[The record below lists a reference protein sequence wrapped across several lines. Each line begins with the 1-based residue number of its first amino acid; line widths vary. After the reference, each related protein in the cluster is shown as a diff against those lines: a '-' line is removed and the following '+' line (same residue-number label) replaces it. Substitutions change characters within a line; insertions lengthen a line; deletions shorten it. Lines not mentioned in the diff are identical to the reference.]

1 MTLHAATWRPDFLAS
16 PVEIGSATLRFG
28 ENGGRWDPVA
38 FSYGPVRGSATLEL
52 AAECQADEKCAPKF
66 TLEFGSLDAAALQA
80 AILGASKPGTL
91 LSSVLAR
98 LRPASSP
105 HWPELQGTVRANS
118 FVLGPVTLT
127 DAVAAVRIQA
137 DGAEIGSLDAA
148 LLGGRVHA
156 QGSVTPGELPDY
168 KLEGR
173 LDQLNAGEVGQLVG
187 MTWTG
192 TAIDWGGELEVSG
205 FTAQDLATSAKG
217 SLHFDWRHGSIVESG
232 EVETPPVLAK
242 FDRWTAEA
250 AIADGAITLTKSQ
263 VQRGPRKLGVEGS
276 AAFGYPPRVTLGE
289 PPDTRAAS

>member
-1 MTLHAATWRPDFLAS
+1 
-16 PVEIGSATLRFG
+16 
-28 ENGGRWDPVA
+28 
-38 FSYGPVRGSATLEL
+38 
-52 AAECQADEKCAPKF
+52 
-66 TLEFGSLDAAALQA
+66 
-80 AILGASKPGTL
+80 

-137 DGAEIGSLDAA
+137 DRAEIGSLDAA

-289 PPDTRAAS
+289 PPDTRAASSRAKP